1 MCQTWSTLMNWAV
14 MAEIWLRWIFLFL
27 CFFQGFPPF
36 SNVWIT
42 QETHERESSVPP
54 LKQPKTKNK
63 SVGKFRPIRQSRENP
78 PAKGG
83 IRFPLTTVGRR
94 SERRRRRRRRYRTAV
109 SIVTDELVATAG
121 TFPPTNP
128 CLYFGVNP
136 PPFPPTRPKSILRR
150 MTIRRDTYTT
160 HSKVKGSYS

>member
-1 MCQTWSTLMNWAV
+1 MNFSV
-14 MAEIWLRWIFLFL
+14 SLF
-27 CFFQGFPPF
+27 FSRFPALFKCLNYPRNTRTRKECP
-36 SNVWIT
+36 SIKT
-42 QETHERESSVPP
+42 
-54 LKQPKTKNK
+54 TKNQK
-63 SVGKFRPIRQSRENP
+63 QICWEISANPSITGKPSCE
-78 PAKGG
+78 GG

-94 SERRRRRRRRYRTAV
+94 SEWRRRRRRRYRTAV